1 MGAKVI
7 IFDKILNSTFLKGLR
22 HSALNWSSQ
31 TTFRCPFRL
40 GNECQGS
47 GEKTGNC
54 LIELNFL
61 LFAEKQKKVFVLS
74 KLHSCNISV
83 IEKAQSD
90 ASF

>member
-1 MGAKVI
+1 MYVI
-7 IFDKILNSTFLKGLR
+7 ARSHPGLFVSTRVL
-22 HSALNWSSQ
+22 SNPLNWSSQ

-47 GEKTGNC
+47 GKKTGNC

-61 LFAEKQKKVFVLS
+61 LLAEKQKKVFVLS